1 MKDSAQSIAKIILEG
16 FDKHF
21 LVFRTNSQLAKNKF
35 EKSEYSGI
43 RELLSERISFYDLRM
58 KETSSNLEVK
68 YGNEIK
74 ENLFWPEVK
83 KAYIML
89 LTEHKQ
95 PELAESFFNS
105 IATQVLDRIYFQNH
119 DYLFVRPSIS
129 TEYLD
134 SKPSSYR
141 VYYPRSL
148 GLKMMIKTITRDVGL
163 EGSWENIARDIK
175 LIIKKTLVILQGI
188 KPSKDFQIHVMRS
201 LFFRN
206 KGAYMIGRIV
216 SDGDP
221 TGFAI
226 PILKN
231 RKGELFLDTIVFHQD
246 SLGVLFSF
254 SRAYFMADMEVP
266 SAYVNF
272 LKTIMP
278 SKPTSELYTM
288 LGLQKQ
294 GKTLF
299 YRDLLH
305 HLNNSRD
312 KFVLAEGIK
321 ETLIPGLKI
330 IGANTDLAAAE
341 VELTN
346 FENREYVFKS
356 IFAEIDNFDFIF
368 VDCPPA
374 LGLLTINS
382 LVASD
387 TTLIPL
393 QSEFFALE
401 GLSALMQTIKLIQQN
416 YNNDLQIEGILLT
429 MLDKRNSLSS
439 LVEKDV
445 RHHFGDQVYKT
456 TIPRNVKISEA
467 PSHGKPALIY
477 DTQAAGSLAYIE
489 LAKEVILNQNKNHE

>member
-1 MKDSAQSIAKIILEG
+1 MKKIISISNQKG
-16 FDKHF
+16 GVGK
-21 LVFRTNSQLAKNKF
+21 TTTTINLA
-35 EKSEYSGI
+35 
-43 RELLSERISFYDLRM
+43 
-58 KETSSNLEVK
+58 TSLAA
-68 YGNEIK
+68 
-74 ENLFWPEVK
+74 VK
-83 KAYIML
+83 K
-89 LTEHKQ
+89 
-95 PELAESFFNS
+95 N
-105 IATQVLDRIYFQNH
+105 VLIVDADPQGNASTGLGLSYDERK
-119 DYLFVRPSIS
+119 PSIY
-129 TEYLD
+129 EMIHEKKL
-134 SKPSSYR
+134 
-141 VYYPRSL
+141 
-148 GLKMMIKTITRDVGL
+148 LK
-163 EGSWENIARDIK
+163 
-175 LIIKKTLVILQGI
+175 
-188 KPSKDFQIHVMRS
+188 
-201 LFFRN
+201 
-206 KGAYMIGRIV
+206 
-216 SDGDP
+216 
-221 TGFAI
+221 
-226 PILKN
+226 
-231 RKGELFLDTIVFHQD
+231 
-246 SLGVLFSF
+246 
-254 SRAYFMADMEVP
+254 
-266 SAYVNF
+266 
-272 LKTIMP
+272 
-278 SKPTSELYTM
+278 
-288 LGLQKQ
+288 
-294 GKTLF
+294 
-299 YRDLLH
+299 
-305 HLNNSRD
+305 
-312 KFVLAEGIK
+312 EGIK